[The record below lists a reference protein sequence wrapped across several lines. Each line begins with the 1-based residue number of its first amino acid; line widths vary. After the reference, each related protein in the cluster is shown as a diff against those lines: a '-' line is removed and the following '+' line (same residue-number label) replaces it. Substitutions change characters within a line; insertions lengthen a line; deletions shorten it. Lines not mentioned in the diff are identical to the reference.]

1 MPKTLTSPKVKV
13 CAVEIQY
20 ASPALEKKVS
30 ALASST
36 LIKKWVRASIN
47 RPGNL
52 TVRFVNRTEGQLLNS
67 QFRTKAYATNVLTF
81 TYGINQRE
89 LAADI
94 VLCMPVVTSEARDQG
109 KAVKAHLAHLVV
121 HGCLHAAGLDHM
133 TQQGAKVMEAR
144 EVAILKNLGFSD
156 PYVIN

>member
-1 MPKTLTSPKVKV
+1 MPANSASSKVTS
-13 CAVEIQY
+13 CAIEIQY

-30 ALASST
+30 ALASSA
-36 LIKKWVRASIN
+36 LIKKWVRASVN

-52 TVRFVNRTEGQLLNS
+52 TVRFVNRAEGQALNS
-67 QFRTKAYATNVLTF
+67 QFRTKPYATNVLTF
-81 TYGINQRE
+81 TYEISQGE
-89 LAADI
+89 LTADI

-109 KAVKAHLAHLVV
+109 KALKAHLAHLVV

-144 EVAILKNLGFSD
+144 EVAILKTLGFSD

>member
-1 MPKTLTSPKVKV
+1 MSSNSASSKVTS

-20 ASPALEKKVS
+20 ATPALEKKVS

-36 LIKKWVRASIN
+36 LIKKWVRASVN

-52 TVRFVNRTEGQLLNS
+52 TVRFVNRTEGQMLNS

-81 TYGINQRE
+81 TYGISRGE
-89 LAADI
+89 LAADV
-94 VLCMPVVTSEARDQG
+94 VLCMPVITSEARDQG
-109 KAVKAHLAHLVV
+109 KVVKAHLAHLVV
-121 HGCLHAAGLDHM
+121 HGCLHATGLDHM
-133 TQQGAKVMEAR
+133 TQQDAKVMEAR

-156 PYVIN
+156 PYVII

>member
-1 MPKTLTSPKVKV
+1 VKS

-30 ALASST
+30 ALASSA

-52 TVRFVNRTEGQLLNS
+52 TVRFVNRTEGQALNS
-67 QFRTKAYATNVLTF
+67 QFRTKSYATNVLTF
-81 TYGINQRE
+81 LYGISQNG
-89 LAADI
+89 LTADI
-94 VLCMPVVTSEARDQG
+94 VICIPVVASEARDQG
-109 KAVKAHLAHLVV
+109 KAVKDHLAHLVV

-133 TQQGAKVMEAR
+133 TQGEATAMEAR
-144 EVAILKNLGFSD
+144 EIAILKTLGFSD
-156 PYVIN
+156 PYA

>member
-1 MPKTLTSPKVKV
+1 MKL

-20 ASPALEKKVS
+20 ASPALEKKVG
-30 ALASST
+30 ALASSA

-52 TVRFVNRTEGQLLNS
+52 TVRFVNRTEGQALNS
-67 QFRTKAYATNVLTF
+67 QFRTKPYATNVLTF
-81 TYGINQRE
+81 LYGTSHNE

-94 VLCMPVVTSEARDQG
+94 VICMPVVTSEARDQG

-121 HGCLHAAGLDHM
+121 HGCLHASGLDHM
-133 TQQGAKVMEAR
+133 TQRDAKAMEAR
-144 EVAILKNLGFSD
+144 EVVILKNLGFSD
-156 PYVIN
+156 PYA

>member
-1 MPKTLTSPKVKV
+1 MSTNSASSKVKS
-13 CAVEIQY
+13 CAVKIQY
-20 ASPALEKKVS
+20 ASAALEKKVS
-30 ALASST
+30 ALASNA
-36 LIKKWVRASIN
+36 LIKKWIRASVN
-47 RPGNL
+47 RPGSL
-52 TVRFVNRTEGQLLNS
+52 TVRFVNRTEGQALNS

-89 LAADI
+89 LVADI
-94 VLCMPVVTSEARDQG
+94 VICMPVVTNEARDQG

-133 TQQGAKVMEAR
+133 TQREAKAMEAR

>member
-1 MPKTLTSPKVKV
+1 MPTNSASSKVKS

-20 ASPALEKKVS
+20 ASPALEKNVG
-30 ALASST
+30 ALASSA
-36 LIKKWVRASIN
+36 LIKKWVRASVD

-52 TVRFVNRTEGQLLNS
+52 TVRFVNRTEGQALNS

-81 TYGINQRE
+81 LYGTSHNE
-89 LAADI
+89 LVADI
-94 VLCMPVVTSEARDQG
+94 VICMPVVTSEARDQG

-133 TQQGAKVMEAR
+133 TQRDAKAMETR
-144 EVAILKNLGFSD
+144 EVVILKNLGFSD
-156 PYVIN
+156 PYA

>member
-1 MPKTLTSPKVKV
+1 MPATSASSKVKS

-20 ASPALEKKVS
+20 ASPALERKVS
-30 ALASST
+30 ALASSA
-36 LIKKWVRASIN
+36 LLKKWVRASIN

-52 TVRFVNRTEGQLLNS
+52 TVRFVNRAEGQVLNS
-67 QFRTKAYATNVLTF
+67 QFRTKPYATNVLTF
-81 TYGINQRE
+81 TYGISQRE

-94 VLCMPVVTSEARDQG
+94 VICMPVVTSEAREQG

-121 HGCLHAAGLDHM
+121 HGCLRAAGLDHM
-133 TQQGAKVMEAR
+133 TQQGAKAMEAR

>member
-1 MPKTLTSPKVKV
+1 MPKTATSSKLKS

-20 ASPALEKKVS
+20 ASPALERKVN

-36 LIKKWVRASIN
+36 LLKKWVRASIN

-67 QFRTKAYATNVLTF
+67 EFRTKPYATNVLTF
-81 TYGINQRE
+81 SYGIGQSD
-89 LAADI
+89 LTADI
-94 VLCMPVVTSEARDQG
+94 VICMPVVTSEARDQG

-121 HGCLHAAGLDHM
+121 HGCLHATGLDHM
-133 TQQGAKVMEAR
+133 TQQGAKAMESR
-144 EVAILKNLGFSD
+144 EVTILKNLGFSD
-156 PYVIN
+156 PYA

>member
-1 MPKTLTSPKVKV
+1 MPTTSTSSKVKS

-30 ALASST
+30 TLASSA
-36 LIKKWVRASIN
+36 LIKKWVRASIM

-52 TVRFVNRTEGQLLNS
+52 TVRFVNRTEGQTLNH
-67 QFRTKAYATNVLTF
+67 QFRSKAYATNVLTF
-81 TYGINQRE
+81 LYGISQNE
-89 LAADI
+89 LIADI
-94 VLCMPVVTSEARDQG
+94 VLCMPIVTSEARDQG

-121 HGCLHAAGLDHM
+121 HGCLHADGLDHM
-133 TQQGAKVMEAR
+133 TQRDAKAMEAR

>member
-1 MPKTLTSPKVKV
+1 MPKTATSSQVKA

-47 RPGNL
+47 RAGNL

>member
-1 MPKTLTSPKVKV
+1 MPKTLTSSKVKS

-20 ASPALEKKVS
+20 ASPALERKVS
-30 ALASST
+30 ALASSA
-36 LIKKWVRASIN
+36 LLKKWVRASIN

-67 QFRTKAYATNVLTF
+67 EFRTKAYATNVLTF
-81 TYGINQRE
+81 TYEISQGE

-94 VLCMPVVTSEARDQG
+94 VICMPVVTSEAREQG

-133 TQQGAKVMEAR
+133 TQQGAKAMEAR

>member
-1 MPKTLTSPKVKV
+1 MPANSASSKVKS

-20 ASPALEKKVS
+20 ASPALEKKVG

-36 LIKKWVRASIN
+36 LIKKWVHASIN

-52 TVRFVNRTEGQLLNS
+52 TVRFVNRTEGQALNS

-81 TYGINQRE
+81 LYGTSHNE

-94 VLCMPVVTSEARDQG
+94 VICMPVVTSEARDQS

-121 HGCLHAAGLDHM
+121 HGCLHATGLDHM
-133 TQQGAKVMEAR
+133 TQRDAKAMEAR
-144 EVAILKNLGFSD
+144 EVLILKNLGFSD
-156 PYVIN
+156 PYA

>member
-1 MPKTLTSPKVKV
+1 MPKTITSPQVKS
-13 CAVEIQY
+13 CNVEIQY

-36 LIKKWVRASIN
+36 LIKKWVRASVTHS
-47 RPGNL
+47 GHL
-52 TVRFVNRTEGQLLNS
+52 TVRFVNRTEGQTLNS

-81 TYGINQRE
+81 TYGISQRE

-94 VLCMPVVTSEARDQG
+94 VICMPVVTSEARDQG
-109 KAVKAHLAHLVV
+109 KAVKAHLVHLVV

-133 TQQGAKVMEAR
+133 TQRDAKVMEAR

>member
-1 MPKTLTSPKVKV
+1 MPANSASSKVKS

-20 ASPALEKKVS
+20 ASPALEKKVG

-36 LIKKWVRASIN
+36 LIKKWVHASIN

-52 TVRFVNRTEGQLLNS
+52 TVRFVNRTEGQALNS

-81 TYGINQRE
+81 LYGINQNE

-94 VLCMPVVTSEARDQG
+94 VICMPVVTSEARDQD

-121 HGCLHAAGLDHM
+121 HGCLHATGHDHM
-133 TQQGAKVMEAR
+133 TQRDAKVMEAR
-144 EVAILKNLGFSD
+144 EVVILKNLGFSD
-156 PYVIN
+156 PYA

>member
-1 MPKTLTSPKVKV
+1 MPKTITSPQVKSCV
-13 CAVEIQY
+13 VEIQY
-20 ASPALEKKVS
+20 ASPALEKKVN
-30 ALASST
+30 ALASNA
-36 LIKKWVRASIN
+36 LIKKWVRASIS

-67 QFRTKAYATNVLTF
+67 EFRTKAYATNVLTF
-81 TYGINQRE
+81 TYGISPSE

-94 VLCMPVVTSEARDQG
+94 VICMPVVASEARDQG

-121 HGCLHAAGLDHM
+121 HGCLHATGLDHM

-144 EVAILKNLGFSD
+144 EVTILKNLGFSD

>member
-1 MPKTLTSPKVKV
+1 MPGNRASSKVTS

-20 ASPALEKKVS
+20 ASSALEKKVS

-36 LIKKWVRASIN
+36 LIKKWVRASIS
-47 RPGNL
+47 RAGNL
-52 TVRFVNRTEGQLLNS
+52 TVRFVNRAEGQALNS

-81 TYGINQRE
+81 TYGINQDE

-94 VLCMPVVTSEARDQG
+94 VLCMPVVSSEARDQG

-121 HGCLHAAGLDHM
+121 HGCLHATGLDHI

>member
-1 MPKTLTSPKVKV
+1 MKL

-20 ASPALEKKVS
+20 ASPALEKKVG
-30 ALASST
+30 ALASSA
-36 LIKKWVRASIN
+36 LIKKWVRASVD

-52 TVRFVNRTEGQLLNS
+52 TVRFVNRAEGQALNS

-81 TYGINQRE
+81 LYGTNQNE
-89 LAADI
+89 LVADI
-94 VLCMPVVTSEARDQG
+94 VICMPVVTSEARDQG

-133 TQQGAKVMEAR
+133 TQQGAKAMEAR
-144 EVAILKNLGFSD
+144 EVVILKNLGFSD
-156 PYVIN
+156 PYA

>member
-1 MPKTLTSPKVKV
+1 MSTNSASSKVKV

-30 ALASST
+30 ALASSA
-36 LIKKWVRASIN
+36 LIKKWVRASVTHS
-47 RPGNL
+47 GHL

-81 TYGINQRE
+81 TYGISQSE

-94 VLCMPVVTSEARDQG
+94 VLCMPVVSSEARDQG

>member
-1 MPKTLTSPKVKV
+1 MPSNSTSSKVAS

-30 ALASST
+30 ALASSA

-52 TVRFVNRTEGQLLNS
+52 TVRFVNRTEGQVLNS
-67 QFRTKAYATNVLTF
+67 QFRTKPYATNVLTF
-81 TYGINQRE
+81 TYGISQNE

-121 HGCLHAAGLDHM
+121 HGCLHASGLDHM
-133 TQQGAKVMEAR
+133 TQRDAKAMEAR
-144 EVAILKNLGFSD
+144 EVVILKNLGFSD
-156 PYVIN
+156 PYA

>member
-1 MPKTLTSPKVKV
+1 MPSNSASSKVAS

-30 ALASST
+30 ALASSA
-36 LIKKWVRASIN
+36 LIKKWVRASVN

-52 TVRFVNRTEGQLLNS
+52 TVRFVNRTEGQALNS
-67 QFRTKAYATNVLTF
+67 QFRTKPYATNVLTF
-81 TYGINQRE
+81 TYGISQNE

-121 HGCLHAAGLDHM
+121 HGCLHASGLDHM
-133 TQQGAKVMEAR
+133 TQRDAKAMEAR
-144 EVAILKNLGFSD
+144 EVVILKNLGFSD
-156 PYVIN
+156 PYA

>member
-1 MPKTLTSPKVKV
+1 MPTNSASSKVKS
-13 CAVEIQY
+13 CAIDIQY
-20 ASPALEKKVS
+20 ASPALEKNVS
-30 ALASST
+30 ALASSA
-36 LIKKWVRASIN
+36 LIKKWVRASVD
-47 RPGNL
+47 RSGNL
-52 TVRFVNRTEGQLLNS
+52 TVRFVNRAEGQALNS

-81 TYGINQRE
+81 TYGINQDE

-94 VLCMPVVTSEARDQG
+94 VLCMPVVTNEARDQG

-133 TQQGAKVMEAR
+133 TQQGAKAMEAR

-156 PYVIN
+156 PYVIS